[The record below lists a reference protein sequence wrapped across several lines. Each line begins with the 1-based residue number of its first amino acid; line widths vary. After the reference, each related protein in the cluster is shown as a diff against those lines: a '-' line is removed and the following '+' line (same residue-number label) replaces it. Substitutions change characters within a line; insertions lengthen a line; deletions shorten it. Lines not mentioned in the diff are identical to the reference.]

1 MANAFT
7 LDSIKIDVDFN
18 GKKAQIGLKQL
29 SGYMKQLQGSG
40 LKVNNVFGKLFKGAG
55 IAGAILGL
63 SKMAINASE
72 LGRSL
77 GLISDNT
84 GIATS
89 KLSQMRNA
97 FTSAGIQASS
107 LDNALTS
114 ISDGL
119 AGLSFGEGAMASKLA
134 ALNISAWENGRIKTS
149 DKVLMDIAR
158 WTKNQKDLG
167 RDMREISAYLKKS
180 FGFQQ
185 DVISKLAE
193 GEIAFDASKTGYLYG
208 FQVENLG
215 ELNKSYNTFKT
226 TLSTLFNQISADFAP
241 MISGVFDVLSFAFR
255 ELQDIWNDIMVVFED
270 VAGDVPVIDW
280 LVKGLKEVVKSISY
294 VLKFLLSVFEVIA
307 LGLRKIGEF
316 FGNIVAWIANK
327 FGFLGGKTDDP
338 DFEKYQRQIAEIKNP
353 ELKQKRLEE
362 LSKITNVAGLTG
374 IPPELLN
381 RPIGKETSEPIYMI
395 NQDNTVAIYAGQA
408 TAEEIQTAQ
417 EQINKENLLDMKDMT
432 LDASTA
438 IKQ

>member
-1 MANAFT
+1 MANALT
-7 LDSIKIDVDFN
+7 LDSMKIDVDFN
-18 GKKAQIGLKQL
+18 GKKAQVGLKQL

-241 MISGVFDVLSFAFR
+241 MISGVLEVLSFTFR

-280 LVKGLKEVVKSISY
+280 LVEGLKVVVKSLSD
-294 VLKFLLSVFEVIA
+294 VLKFLLSIVEMVLLGFRKLGEWIGNFIA
-307 LGLRKIGEF
+307 WLQS
-316 FGNIVAWIANK
+316 K
-327 FGFLGGKTDDP
+327 FGFGGETDLDL
-338 DFEKYQRQIAEIKNP
+338 EKAQTP
-353 ELKQKRLEE
+353 LKDIEDKYLF
-362 LSKITNVAGLTG
+362 GLTVGDVMRERGLNTLG
-374 IPPELLN
+374 IPQELLN
-381 RPIGKETSEPIYMI
+381 RPVGKETSEPVYMI
-395 NQDNTVAIYAGQA
+395 NQDNTVSIYAGQA

-417 EQINKENLLDMKDMT
+417 EEVNKQNMFDIQDMT
-432 LDASTA
+432 LNASTA
-438 IKQ
+438 N